1 MTQSPYRL
9 ILKEIEISDEELYIC
24 DTTYFMPKDTCEITR
39 GYRIDL
45 KVLGKLETVFSVF
58 RFYFT
63 LFFFHSFF
71 CSCFAKLFLTNNY
84 YF

>member
-9 ILKEIEISDEELYIC
+9 ILKDIEISDEELYIC

-45 KVLGKLETVFSVF
+45 KVLGKLDFICVFCFLFCYLVSVPV
-58 RFYFT
+58 
-63 LFFFHSFF
+63 L
-71 CSCFAKLFLTNNY
+71 
-84 YF
+84 